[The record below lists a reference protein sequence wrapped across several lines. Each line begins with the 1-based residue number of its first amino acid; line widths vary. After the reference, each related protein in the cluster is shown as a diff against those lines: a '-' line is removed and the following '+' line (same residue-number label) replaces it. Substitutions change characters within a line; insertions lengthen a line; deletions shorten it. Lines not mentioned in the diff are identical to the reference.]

1 MYEIWELLD
10 HELALVPLYLTQA
23 KKLRKPQKHDL
34 TVTIKAKLQVSL
46 PKYAPIDDKKYSFV
60 WFYDICMESRNKCRN
75 IWWTDGCIMGNI
87 QLSLKKLAK

>member
-10 HELALVPLYLTQA
+10 HELALVSLYLTQA

-60 WFYDICMESRNKCRN
+60 
-75 IWWTDGCIMGNI
+75 
-87 QLSLKKLAK
+87 